1 MREIGIGGFDLSS
14 ENIKQLNLF
23 ETMLSHEPKIIAHQK
38 QEALQNAIDE
48 IRDKFDFTAIQ
59 KASVLTAGSR
69 VLERNKMIGGHAA
82 AGGEKNDS

>member
-1 MREIGIGGFDLSS
+1 MAVLIYLAKILSNLIFLETNAPPMNLRLS
-14 ENIKQLNLF
+14 PIK
-23 ETMLSHEPKIIAHQK
+23 K
-38 QEALQNAIDE
+38 QEALQDAIDE

-59 KASVLTAGSR
+59 KASVLTADSR